1 MKKYNNY
8 LTTLLFLL
16 LCIVSGYVQGQT
28 IAHKI
33 GEYYGTEGYMTNEYG
48 KSMQKTHTY
57 RTIVY
62 VNPSSKTQSLTLPST
77 SAISP
82 HSYNRWYDYKT
93 DGNAAQIKSGGTAY
107 TNGRVNY
114 NSNTG
119 TSTFDN
125 VTYTVPTTLA
135 TNPDIIA
142 CDVSAYTDYTLNGTT
157 VTIEPTLSYRCIF
170 ELRSAKEIADKLKTC
185 TGDKYLEEYT
195 VYMPSTKLT
204 NAANNP
210 RVCLKYN
217 ANNYFGYNASNVLVP
232 GSYSNFTLT
241 NSQAFTS
248 SNQRFC
254 FVTPGTAGTTKIV
267 TAKIT
272 CGTLTYNVARFTIKF
287 LPDAP
292 MIYDNLTGTNQY
304 RSTSYMDKNNL
315 LLSKLDFD
323 YNTDPATAANNMWP
337 KPLSWDICTY
347 GFSSKTLY
355 ESGKRGFKNNN
366 RVAQWNEYGFYKTAN
381 VTDVSKK
388 PLSTP
393 IPPLLGYEWY
403 NGDRTVYDRRHFES
417 KGAQDGYFMYIDA
430 AESPG
435 IVARLALDKLCPGT
449 QLFVS
454 AGICSL
460 TDSGSDPDVN
470 FVFIGVDENG
480 NETELNRFTSG
491 DIPKATSS
499 PTPWYQ
505 MFYSFTFNSN
515 VEYTS
520 YLLQVENNCL
530 STSGGDYAVDD
541 IRIYRSKPS
550 VQANQ
555 VTLPCGNESAKV
567 KVRVEYSKL
576 LSTLGKTEATSG
588 SGEEFQ
594 VNYKLL
600 DNSKNTLLYNYN
612 TVTSPDTNFGTV
624 KVNTKFST
632 MTALTSSNEAP
643 YTYSKSPSLA
653 YTETETV
660 NGTTYRYIVFQTP
673 NNGVLR
679 ENNTYYTAVANS
691 DGLFGTG
698 ICDMI
703 SDPFV
708 IIPSSVVTVDG
719 AVWKKGDGM
728 CYGNDLVLGAK
739 LRDRITHED
748 IVCHFDWY
756 MGTKEEFATI
766 PTGSMSVSSALT
778 KYREV
783 YPNPAES
790 DAGLSP
796 VSGAFTQEAY
806 NILQNLIAKNKLI
819 LNKTEITRLIRAGEY
834 IIAVP
839 ITETAKT
846 TATTTTLE
854 LCNEYITIDVG
865 SIHKNPTMQLSG
877 EGSDKILSVRMG
889 LSQFND
895 LKNNSTKTLTI
906 PVINFWNTD
915 MTINRN
921 LIKASDTKV
930 YLIMTDDSS
939 IQNVD
944 SLNPSIQVAN
954 IETIHI
960 TPDTG
965 DSDYLMFKIPSGAIN
980 VKEGYT
986 YKMEFHFN
994 QELLIGDEAACD
1006 GVTSLYLKIVPEYL
1020 TWTGT
1025 NGDNWN
1031 NDNNWKRSLK
1041 SELYKGTAD
1050 SYTDDLNSKGFV
1062 PMNFSKA
1069 TIQNSAKAPW
1079 LYNLT
1084 GTPYLNMNITNY
1096 SDGSNAATSS
1106 IEYSLMVKTNG
1117 SNYDC
1122 SNFYGNTCSQI
1133 YFKPS
1138 AEMRNTNYLTYNKA
1152 WVDFELTSGRWYMLT
1167 SPLKGVVA
1175 GDMYL
1180 PTVSGRQETEAFQ
1193 PITYSTTTNNRFN
1206 PAVYQR
1212 SWDHSSSTV
1221 FNTNGTSYDSYIS
1234 ANWSQVY
1241 NKVDET
1247 YASGKGFSI
1256 KPVFGKEGTDKVL
1269 FRLPKEDTSFSYYS
1283 YDGNTSGNNTAI
1295 SRTNN
1300 GRLCFENNASNVTA
1314 TLTNT
1319 TNNNNIFLV
1328 GNPFM
1333 ATLDMKR
1340 FFDAHTDFERRFWI
1354 LTANGQSAVAIAAD
1368 GTLTTSGDET
1378 LTGTVAPMQS
1388 FFVEKKAS
1396 VAGNPTVTFTPDMTI
1411 SKPVTG
1417 TLLRSVNAYT
1427 NEIVTDN
1434 NECLRITAKRNG
1446 SSSSILIKHKENATN
1461 NYDSEE
1467 DVPLLVDSN
1476 LSDTPTLYTMA
1487 GNQAVMINVLS
1498 DQTTI
1503 PLGIYSDD
1511 ANEVTLTFKG
1521 IENFGG
1527 YLELYDAVINRTI
1540 QLDDASNQVT
1550 VSGNTHNRYFLNI
1563 SPSGISKEEGKFAV
1577 YSPERGKIV
1586 VATTSSDKLQSIR
1599 VYSLSGALLKVIN
1612 DVNNIKTE
1620 LSLANGTYVLRIQSM
1635 EHFEIK
1641 KVICQ

>member
-8 LTTLLFLL
+8 LSVFLFLL
-16 LCIVSGYVQGQT
+16 LCTISGYIQGQT
-28 IAHKI
+28 KTVAHKI
-33 GEYYGTEGYMTNEYG
+33 GAYYGTEGYMTTEYG
-48 KSMQKTHTY
+48 KSMQRAHTY

-62 VNPSSKTQSLTLPST
+62 VNPNPGTKTITLPST
-77 SAISP
+77 STTSP
-82 HSYNRWYDYKT
+82 HSYYRWYNYKT
-93 DGNAAQIKSGGTAY
+93 DGNSAQIQSGDSLF
-107 TNGRVNY
+107 TNGRGRY
-114 NSNTG
+114 DG
-119 TSTFDN
+119 KTFDA
-125 VTYTVPTTLA
+125 VTYTVPSTLGTTS
-135 TNPDIIA
+135 DIIA
-142 CDVSAYTDYTLNGTT
+142 CDVSANTDYSLSGTT
-157 VTIEPTLSYRCIF
+157 LTEPTLSYRCVF
-170 ELRSAKEIADKLKTC
+170 EIRSAKEIADKLKTC
-185 TGDKYLEEYT
+185 TGNTYLEEYT
-195 VYMPSTKLT
+195 VYMPSTKLSG
-204 NAANNP
+204 AKNNP

-217 ANNYFGYNASNVLVP
+217 ADNYFGYNQSNTLVQGSSSNFNLKNASQAL
-232 GSYSNFTLT
+232 YSN
-241 NSQAFTS
+241 
-248 SNQRFC
+248 RFC
-254 FVTPGTAGTTKIV
+254 LVAPGAAGTTKIV
-267 TAKIT
+267 TAT
-272 CGTLTYNVARFTIKF
+272 MNCGNNTYNVARFTIIF

-292 MIYDNLTGTNQY
+292 MIYDNLTGINEY
-304 RSTSYMDKNNL
+304 RSTTYMDKNNL

-323 YNTDPATAANNMWP
+323 YNTDPATVANNMWP

-347 GFSSKTLY
+347 GFASKTLF
-355 ESGKRGFKNNN
+355 ESGKRGFSN
-366 RVAQWNEYGFYKTAN
+366 RVSQWNEYGFYKTAN
-381 VTDVSKK
+381 VA
-388 PLSTP
+388 LSG
-393 IPPLLGYEWY
+393 ISGYTWY
-403 NGDRTVYDRRHFES
+403 NNYINNDSKNGRAAVYDRKHHETNGS
-417 KGAQDGYFMYIDA
+417 KDGYFMYIDA

-435 IVARLALDKLCPGT
+435 IVAKLALDKLCPGT
-449 QLFVS
+449 KLFVS

-460 TDSGSDPDVN
+460 TSSGSASDPDLN

-480 NETELNRFTSG
+480 KETELNRFTSG
-491 DIPKATSS
+491 DIPSTATTS

-555 VTLPCGNESAKV
+555 ITLPCGNENAKV
-567 KVRVEYSKL
+567 KIKVEYEKL
-576 LSTLGKTEATSG
+576 LSTLGKTEVTSG
-588 SGEEFQ
+588 TGEKFN
-594 VNYKLL
+594 VNYKFL
-600 DNSKNTLLYNYN
+600 DSSKNSLSYNYN
-612 TVTSPDTNFGTV
+612 TTTTPDLNFGTV
-624 KVNTKFST
+624 KVSTKFSE
-632 MTALTSSNEAP
+632 MTAMTSTSEAP
-643 YTYSKSPSLA
+643 YTYSKDPSLA

-673 NNGVLR
+673 NNNVLK
-679 ENNTYYTAVANS
+679 ENYTYYTAVANS
-691 DGLFGTG
+691 SGIFGTG
-698 ICDMI
+698 TCDMI
-703 SDPFV
+703 SEPFV
-708 IIPSSVVTVDG
+708 IIPPSEITVDG
-719 AVWKKGDGM
+719 AVWKEGDGM

-739 LRDRITHED
+739 LRDRITHEE
-748 IVCHFDWY
+748 IVCNFDWY

-766 PTGSMSVSSALT
+766 PTGSMSVSSALA

-783 YPNPAES
+783 YPNPVAS
-790 DAGLSP
+790 DAGLSAA
-796 VSGAFTQEAY
+796 SGVFTQEAY
-806 NILQNLIAKNKLI
+806 NILQSLIAKNKLI
-819 LNKTEITRLIRAGEY
+819 LNKTEITRLIRAEEY

-839 ITETAKT
+839 ISKTAKT

-854 LCNEYITIDVG
+854 LCDEYITIDVG
-865 SIHKNPTMQLSG
+865 SIHKNPTIQLSG
-877 EGSDKILSVRMG
+877 EGTEKTLSVRMG

-906 PVINFWNTD
+906 PVVNFWNTD
-915 MTINRN
+915 MTKNRT

-954 IETIHI
+954 LETIYI
-960 TPDTG
+960 TPSTSDT
-965 DSDYLMFKIPSGAIN
+965 DYLIFKIPSGAIN

-994 QELLIGDEAACD
+994 QELLIGDAAACD

-1025 NGDNWN
+1025 SGDNWN

-1106 IEYSLMVKTNG
+1106 IEYSLMVKANG
-1117 SNYDC
+1117 TNYDC

-1167 SPLKGVVA
+1167 SPLKSVVA

-1180 PTVSGRQETEAFQ
+1180 PTASGRQETEAFM
-1193 PITYSTTTNNRFN
+1193 PITFSTTTYNRFS

-1241 NKVDET
+1241 NKVDEA
-1247 YASGKGFSI
+1247 YSQGKGFSI
-1256 KPVFGKEGTDKVL
+1256 RPVFGTEETGKVL
-1269 FRLPKEDTSFSYYS
+1269 FRLPKDDTSFSYYS

-1295 SRTNN
+1295 SRSNN
-1300 GRLCFENNASNVTA
+1300 GRLIFENNASSVST

-1319 TNNNNIFLV
+1319 TSNNNIFLL

-1340 FFDAHTDFERRFWI
+1340 FFDAHTDFERRFWV
-1354 LTANGQSAVAIAAD
+1354 LTTNGQSAVAIAND

-1388 FFVEKKAS
+1388 FFVEKKSS
-1396 VAGNPTVTFTPDMTI
+1396 VTGNPTVTFTPDMTI
-1411 SKPVTG
+1411 TKPVSG
-1417 TLLRSVNAYT
+1417 TLLRSVNT
-1427 NEIVTDN
+1427 NKVITDN

-1446 SSSSILIKHKENATN
+1446 SSSSIIIKRKENASN
-1461 NYDSEE
+1461 SYDSEE
-1467 DVPLLVDSN
+1467 DVPLLIDSN
-1476 LSDTPTLYTMA
+1476 LTDAPTLYTMA
-1487 GNQAVMINVLS
+1487 GNQAAMINVLS

-1503 PLGIYSDD
+1503 PLGIYSED
-1511 ANEVTLTFKG
+1511 ANDVTLTFKG
-1521 IENFGG
+1521 IEDFGG
-1527 YLELYDAVINRTI
+1527 YMELYDAVINKTT
-1540 QLDDASNQVT
+1540 QLDGTSNQVT

-1563 SPSGISKEEGKFAV
+1563 SPTGISKEEGKFAV

-1599 VYSLSGALLKVIN
+1599 VYTLSGSLLKVIN

-1620 LSLANGTYVLRIQSM
+1620 FSLANGIYVLRIQSM
-1635 EHFEIK
+1635 EHFETK